1 MRNNDLKFTKMRYA
15 FTTMEPT
22 PSNIMTDYETT
33 RDDILQHIYPV
44 LVHESRVN
52 PDVVSLKIDGI
63 VGLRVVFMLLQTRQL
78 LSKTTQLKYRIKPSD
93 LINALNRNDYN
104 FTFSKMSEL
113 LGISCSSDEDLPM
126 YVLTNSS
133 QNCGSGLIMNN
144 RILRHILDTVG
155 EDIYVL
161 PSSIHELIII
171 PSSFSDDEKYL
182 TNMVHD
188 INQNIVEPQERL
200 SNDIYRVD
208 YTSMKFRTIQ
218 YQE

>member
-1 MRNNDLKFTKMRYA
+1 MENNNVKFTKMRYA

-52 PDVVSLKIDGI
+52 SDTVALRINGI
-63 VGLRVVFMLLQTRQL
+63 VGLKVVFMLLQTKQL

-93 LINALNRNDYN
+93 LVESINRNNYH

-113 LGISCSSDEDLPM
+113 LGISCTSDEDLQM
-126 YVLTNSS
+126 YVLTNPQ
-133 QNCGSGLIMNN
+133 QNCGSGLIVNN

-161 PSSIHELIII
+161 PSSLHELIII
-171 PSSFSDDEKYL
+171 PASFTDDEKYL
-182 TNMVHD
+182 TEMVHD
-188 INQNIVEPQERL
+188 INQSIVEPNERL
-200 SNDIYRVD
+200 ANDVYRVD

-218 YQE
+218 YQP

>member
-1 MRNNDLKFTKMRYA
+1 MRNNDLEFTKMRYA
-15 FTTMEPT
+15 FATMEPT
-22 PSNIMTDYETT
+22 PSNIMSDYETT

-44 LVHESRVN
+44 LVHETRVN
-52 PDVVSLKIDGI
+52 SDTVALRIDGI

-78 LSKTTQLKYRIKPSD
+78 LSKTTQLKYRIRPSD
-93 LINALNRNDYN
+93 LVESINRNSYP
-104 FTFSKMSEL
+104 FKFAKMSEL
-113 LGISCSSDEDLPM
+113 LGLDHQDDMKM
-126 YVLTNSS
+126 YVLTNPQ
-133 QNCGSGLIMNN
+133 QNVGSGLIMNN

-171 PSSFSDDEKYL
+171 PASFSDDEKYL
-182 TNMVHD
+182 TTMVHD
-188 INQNIVEPQERL
+188 INQSILEPQERL

-208 YTSMKFRTIQ
+208 YTTMKFRTIQ